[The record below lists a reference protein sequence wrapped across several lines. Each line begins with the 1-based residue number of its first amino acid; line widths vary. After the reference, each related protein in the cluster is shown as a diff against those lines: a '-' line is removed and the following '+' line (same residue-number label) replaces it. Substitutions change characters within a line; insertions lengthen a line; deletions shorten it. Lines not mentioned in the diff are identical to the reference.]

1 MSWEVPRYRIKAYI
15 RGLRR
20 LESHAKK
27 YKKAPFRLRRTLA
40 ELKIIEGSAFP
51 PDIMHARVVLND
63 ISPWGLMLFTSTP
76 LREGQV
82 IAITIQEPYL
92 FYAQG
97 KVMSCHPASLS
108 ARILTENPHPYR
120 VQIKFEFHSLFE
132 RNAVRM
138 YCQEVLKKYLFGTA

>member
-1 MSWEVPRYRIKAYI
+1 M
-15 RGLRR
+15 
-20 LESHAKK
+20 
-27 YKKAPFRLRRTLA
+27 RRTMA
-40 ELKIIEGSAFP
+40 ELKVIEGAAFP
-51 PDIMHARVVLND
+51 PDLMHARVVLND
-63 ISPWGLMLFTSTP
+63 ISPWGLMLFTSEP
-76 LREGQV
+76 LREGQT

-97 KVMSCHPASLS
+97 KVMSCHQTSLKT
-108 ARILTENPHPYR
+108 RILTEDPHPYR